1 MKHTRTN
8 EARWDEA
15 RKRWRIDVQRDGKRR
30 SFYSSTPG
38 RNGKAECHRKA
49 DTWLDEGLPD
59 GGNTRCGVLLDAYL
73 ADAESS
79 TSYSNWRKSESI
91 SRIHLRPVIE
101 NKRIEDLTEQILQD
115 IIHAAFKDG
124 RSAKTLS
131 NIRGMIVGFVKFCRK
146 SGYTNLRPEDLTVPR
161 GAKRGEK
168 RILQP
173 DDLRVLFSSDMTKW
187 RTVIKHDW
195 YINAYRFL
203 VASGLR
209 PGELIALKWSDIV
222 NDVVMIKKSINIF
235 GELTEGKNKN
245 AQRKFRLNKLTRAI
259 LDNQRSVLKSAGVI
273 SPYVFCKPDGQF
285 VAEAHLRDRWR
296 LYCNYNGINYI
307 SPYELR
313 HTFVSVNKETPEALL
328 KGQVGH
334 LLTLDSDTFNIHHIA
349 AVMVGNLGRLLG
361 INLPDKAVMYL
372 DFPRVGF
379 PV

>member
-30 SFYSSTPG
+30 SFYSAVPG

-73 ADAESS
+73 TDVEAS
-79 TSYSNWRKSESI
+79 TSYANWRNCESI
-91 SRIHLRPVIE
+91 SRVHVRPAIE
-101 NKRIEDLTEQILQD
+101 NKRIDDLTEQILQD
-115 IIHAAFKDG
+115 IIHTAFKDG

-131 NIRGMIVGFVKFCRK
+131 NIRGVIVGFVKFCRK
-146 SGYTNLRPEDLTVPR
+146 SGYTNLRPEDLSIPR

-173 DDLRVLFSSDMTKW
+173 DDLRILFTSTLTTWRDKVVSDW
-187 RTVIKHDW
+187 FV
-195 YINAYRFL
+195 NAYRFL
-203 VASGLR
+203 VANGLR
-209 PGELIALKWSDIV
+209 PGELIALKWGDIN
-222 NDVVMIKKSINIF
+222 NDVISIKGSINVYN
-235 GELTEGKNKN
+235 EPTSGKNDN
-245 AQRKFRLNKLTRAI
+245 AQRKFRLTRLSQQI
-259 LDNQRSVLKSAGVI
+259 LDDQRTMLKSFGII
-273 SPYVFCKPDGQF
+273 SPYIFCRPDGNF
-285 VAEAHLRDRWR
+285 VRELHFRGRWEA
-296 LYCNYNGINYI
+296 YCNYNNINYV

-334 LLTLDSDTFNIHHIA
+334 SKDMDTYGVYGHELDGDMDRMADYVDAAFGAVLDRTFD
-349 AVMVGNLGRLLG
+349 RTR
-361 INLPDKAVMYL
+361 D
-372 DFPRVGF
+372 
-379 PV
+379 